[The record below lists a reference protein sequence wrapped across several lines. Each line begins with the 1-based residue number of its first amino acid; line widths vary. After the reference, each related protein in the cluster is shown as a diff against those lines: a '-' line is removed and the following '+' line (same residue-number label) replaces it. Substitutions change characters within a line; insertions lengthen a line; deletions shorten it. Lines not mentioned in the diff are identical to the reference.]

1 MIAIVIQ
8 MLSMLLFVRV
18 LSFKIV
24 YMFLQCQCGQI
35 VDSFDVRRDVQFV
48 SEIFISNLLDEKICC
63 SKPENPLTDGSAVN
77 FN

>member
-1 MIAIVIQ
+1 MIDEARMPVILRIMILWSQYMIAIVIE

-35 VDSFDVRRDVQFV
+35 VDRRIRCQARCAIYVRN
-48 SEIFISNLLDEKICC
+48 IYK
-63 SKPENPLTDGSAVN
+63 
-77 FN
+77 